1 MAFAT
6 TAHAWMDLED
16 IVLGEISQTETD
28 KYGMIS
34 LICGIIKQ
42 IKKHNRTG
50 KTIHTKKKLWEKRV
64 VGWWE
69 K

>member
-34 LICGIIKQ
+34 LICGIITQ
-42 IKKHNRTG
+42 IKKHTRTG
-50 KTIHTKKKLWEKRV
+50 KTIHTKKKL
-64 VGWWE
+64 
-69 K
+69 